1 MKKYFRKRKSKL
13 NKEVEAEDWCFY
25 CKDGGELLICDY
37 GNCLKVYHPH
47 CVGKDE
53 SCLESGE
60 HWFCGLHSCLMCYKT
75 SKFQCFCC
83 PNAFCAKC
91 INSFEFVRV
100 RDDSGFCKNCVRF
113 ILLAEQDE
121 VYDSN
126 GVKIDFKDR
135 ETREGLFKEYWDIVK
150 EKEGLTLDDIHAAN
164 KRLKKNDGPVL
175 IENSSDEE
183 DSDFVVDESKG
194 AVKRKPSAKSKI
206 SKKEEFIGW
215 ASKPLIEFLKYT
227 GKDTTKQM
235 SQYEVDAIVKGYIQE
250 KNLFH
255 PENKHK
261 VLCDERLY
269 SLFRKKSLIK
279 KKIFFLLDAHFVENL
294 DESES
299 SDFIDEDVEHF
310 QDSNQNVV
318 MSCKKQRTVSPTRK
332 YQEEETDQKE
342 EADMRSC
349 FASII
354 SDNIKL
360 IYLRRSLVE
369 ELSKQPENFEEKVV
383 GSFVRVKTDPRD
395 YRQKN
400 SHQLLTVTGVERSST
415 GEILLK
421 CSRMSFIE
429 DFSICMLSDSDF
441 TEEECQDFGEKI
453 AKGVHKKLTVV
464 EVEEKAKILHAD
476 ITKHWIKREL
486 IVLKNCIDHANEKGR
501 RRELLEFLERRDRLE
516 NPSEQEKLLQELPK
530 VTAEALEAEI
540 ETDDTGAKILY
551 F

>member
-1 MKKYFRKRKSKL
+1 MDEEEGGDEGMFRSTLRQISL
-13 NKEVEAEDWCFY
+13 HQRAV
-25 CKDGGELLICDY
+25 

-91 INSFEFVRV
+91 INSFEFV
-100 RDDSGFCKNCVRF
+100 
-113 ILLAEQDE
+113 
-121 VYDSN
+121 
-126 GVKIDFKDR
+126 KIDFKDR

-164 KRLKKNDGPVL
+164 K
-175 IENSSDEE
+175 SDL
-183 DSDFVVDESKG
+183 VVDESKG

-261 VLCDERLY
+261 
-269 SLFRKKSLIK
+269 
-279 KKIFFLLDAHFVENL
+279 
-294 DESES
+294 
-299 SDFIDEDVEHF
+299 
-310 QDSNQNVV
+310 
-318 MSCKKQRTVSPTRK
+318 RTVSPTRK
-332 YQEEETDQKE
+332 YQEEETDQK

-400 SHQLLTVTGVERSST
+400 SHQLLTVTGVQRSST

-476 ITKHWIKREL
+476 ITKHVR
-486 IVLKNCIDHANEKGR
+486 IDYATI
-501 RRELLEFLERRDRLE
+501 
-516 NPSEQEKLLQELPK
+516 QEKLLQELPK